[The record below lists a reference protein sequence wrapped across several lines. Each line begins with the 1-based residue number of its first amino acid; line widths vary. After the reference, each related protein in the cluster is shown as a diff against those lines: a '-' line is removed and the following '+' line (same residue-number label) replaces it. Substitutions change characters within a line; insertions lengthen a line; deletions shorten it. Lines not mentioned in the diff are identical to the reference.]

1 MPRRYKK
8 KTANYSHHDLV
19 RTMEMV
25 NNGAETIY
33 NAAKTC
39 GMPNETLQRCLK
51 DNNYENKRQ
60 GQNTVLFHEEEDIL
74 VHALQY
80 TVSCGFPQ
88 CSDDIK

>member
-39 GMPNETLQRCLK
+39 GMPKETLQRCLK
-51 DNNYENKRQ
+51 DNNYENKGKDKTQFCSMRRKIFLFMPC
-60 GQNTVLFHEEEDIL
+60 NTLSPVDFHSAVMI
-74 VHALQY
+74 
-80 TVSCGFPQ
+80 
-88 CSDDIK
+88 